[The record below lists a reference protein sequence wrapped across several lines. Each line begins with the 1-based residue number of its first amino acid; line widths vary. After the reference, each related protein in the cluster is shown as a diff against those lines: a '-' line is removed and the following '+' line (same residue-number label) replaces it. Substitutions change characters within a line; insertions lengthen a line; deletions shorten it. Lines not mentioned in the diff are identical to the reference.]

1 MSQEQC
7 RFSFGFVFTEEKLA
21 DFSEI
26 FNADFPKRLS
36 RPLSKR
42 RWLFVLRHRIYDST
56 WNDGNL
62 NRQGDS

>member
-36 RPLSKR
+36 RR
-42 RWLFVLRHRIYDST
+42 RCLFVLRHRI
-56 WNDGNL
+56 
-62 NRQGDS
+62 

>member
-36 RPLSKR
+36 RR
-42 RWLFVLRHRIYDST
+42 RWLFVFRHRIYDST